1 MRQIHPSSIEM
12 KRLLLCFI
20 FLWVGIYLFAQKEE
34 APFPSFH
41 FHLHALDFQKLI
53 ESKGQ
58 KFELKPIRAQ
68 LNDEEIQIEKIRIRG
83 KSSLHFSR
91 KSFSIHLSKNSELKF
106 SSSSKDF
113 RKFYLMSLSMDKFD
127 YYNRLAFQCMA
138 EIGIFPLD
146 YRYAQLKI
154 NEEDQGTYFFVE
166 KPDEYVLKE
175 LKGNFIMRRGAYS
188 QADNIE
194 LAKGLSKAEAKSYQ
208 KKYLQIKRICKQ
220 YEGKELKEQLSALI
234 DLAAYMKWLAFNY
247 WINNGDYNDEV
258 FFYEKEESSTPLFSI
273 LPWDYDD
280 IFAEGPHE
288 GWSIRNKRIEDALI
302 FSSEDYLGRKI
313 ATDSVLYTD
322 YMKVLEGVIAV
333 LSEEKLKQIFKEIRE
348 ELKALDRQQKG
359 DRLMGRLQDLEE
371 KFEFMLAKRAEMQL
385 MMKK

>member
-1 MRQIHPSSIEM
+1 M
-12 KRLLLCFI
+12 KRLVLSLL
-20 FLWVGIYLFAQKEE
+20 FLWIGIVLFAQKEE
-34 APFPSFH
+34 ASFPSIH
-41 FHLHALDFQKLI
+41 FHLHALDFQKLV

-58 KFELKPIRAQ
+58 KFEIKPIQAQ
-68 LNDEEIQIEKIRIRG
+68 LNDKEIQIEKIRIRG

-106 SSSSKDF
+106 SSSSKAF

-175 LKGNFIMRRGAYS
+175 IEGRFIMRRGAYS
-188 QADNIE
+188 QADDIE

-208 KKYLQIKRICKQ
+208 KKYLEIKRICKQ
-220 YEGKELKEQLSALI
+220 YEGKDLVERLSALI
-234 DLAAYMKWLAFNY
+234 DLPAYMKWLAFNY

-258 FFYEKEESSTPLFSI
+258 FFYVKEENAVPLFSI

-280 IFAEGPHE
+280 IFADGPHE
-288 GWSIRNKRIEDALI
+288 GWSIRNKRIKDALI

-313 ATDSVLYTD
+313 ATDSVLYAD
-322 YMKVLEGVIAV
+322 YLKILDEVIAV
-333 LSEEKLKQIFKEIRE
+333 LSEEKLKGIFGEIRE
-348 ELKALDRQQKG
+348 ELKALDRQQNG
-359 DRLMGRLQDLEE
+359 DQMIGRLQDLEE

>member
-1 MRQIHPSSIEM
+1 MIQIHPSSFEM
-12 KRLLLCFI
+12 KRLLI
-20 FLWVGIYLFAQKEE
+20 SSFLICMGIALFAQKEGP
-34 APFPSFH
+34 PFPSFH
-41 FHLHALDFQKLI
+41 FQLHALDFQKLI

-58 KFELKPIRAQ
+58 KFELKPINAQ
-68 LNDEEIQIEKIRIRG
+68 LNDEEIEIGKIRIRG

-106 SSSSKDF
+106 SASSKAF

-127 YYNRLAFQCMA
+127 YYNRMAFQCMA

-146 YRYAQLKI
+146 YRYAQLMI

-175 LKGNFIMRRGAYS
+175 LKGSFIMRRGAYS
-188 QADNIE
+188 QADDIE

-208 KKYLQIKRICKQ
+208 KKYLEIKRICKQ
-220 YEGKELKEQLSALI
+220 YEGRELKEKLSALI
-234 DLAAYMKWLAFNY
+234 DLPAYMKWLAFNY

-258 FFYEKEESSTPLFSI
+258 FFYVKGKSSTPLFSI

-280 IFAEGPHE
+280 IFADGPHE
-288 GWSIRNKRIEDALI
+288 GWSIRNKRIQDALI

-313 ATDSVLYTD
+313 ATDSVLYAD
-322 YMKVLEGVIAV
+322 YLKVLEEVISI
-333 LSEEKLKQIFKEIRE
+333 LSEEKLKEIFGEIRE

-359 DRLMGRLQDLEE
+359 DQLIGRLQDLGE

>member
-1 MRQIHPSSIEM
+1 M
-12 KRLLLCFI
+12 KRLLLSFI
-20 FLWVGIYLFAQKEE
+20 FLWISISLFAQKEE
-34 APFPSFH
+34 STFPTFH

-58 KFELKPIRAQ
+58 KFEIKPIQAQ
-68 LNDEEIQIEKIRIRG
+68 LNEEEIEIEKIRIRG

-91 KSFSIHLSKNSELKF
+91 KSFSIHLSKNSELSF
-106 SSSSKDF
+106 PSSPKAF

-146 YRYAQLKI
+146 YRYAQLMI

-166 KPDEYVLKE
+166 KPDEYVLKH
-175 LKGNFIMRRGAYS
+175 LKASYLMRRGEYS
-188 QADNIE
+188 QADDIE
-194 LAKGLSKAEAKSYQ
+194 WAKGLSKAEAKNYQ
-208 KKYLQIKRICKQ
+208 KKYLEIKRICKQ
-220 YEGKELKEQLSALI
+220 YEGGELQEKLSALI
-234 DLAAYMKWLAFNY
+234 DLPAYMKWLAFNY
-247 WINNGDYNDEV
+247 WINNGDYNDEI
-258 FFYEKEESSTPLFSI
+258 FFYVKHENSVPLFSI

-288 GWSIRNKRIEDALI
+288 GWTIRNKRIKDALI

-313 ATDSVLYTD
+313 ASDPMLYAQ
-322 YMKVLEGVIAV
+322 YLEVLEEVIAQ
-333 LSEEKLKQIFKEIRE
+333 LSEEKLKEIFGDIRE
-348 ELKALDRQQKG
+348 ELKELDKYQKG
-359 DRLMGRLQDLEE
+359 DLLMGRLKDLDE
-371 KFEFMLAKRAEMQL
+371 KFEFMMAKRAEMQL